1 MIERVSMLA
10 PDPMVIYL
18 LGMSLA
24 VVLAVVFCL
33 TIRYYA
39 KAKDLVPYMHRI
51 KELAEKITELRH
63 KVEEVEA
70 QLKEKLAAVTN
81 AERLVQQGKDTE
93 EWMKKSH
100 DQIETTQKVLEKVRA
115 EMQTASVQKTDLD
128 RQISE
133 RQLQLVELDKK
144 AVDAEEKIKAAEKAV
159 EDIRKENAELTTK
172 VPALRTERDALA
184 NDIGERKKRL
194 AALTQKMQEQTDL
207 LNKAKGELE
216 RLSGLIAAKKAELE
230 SAQQSLEKARTQA
243 SEKVR
248 EIAELEARAGIAQK
262 TLTKLAAQREES
274 GEKWKN
280 LDTPVINERLMLMRP
295 AAGGL
300 SEKDWLEKFENR
312 LQANGFVFD
321 ARAIRAFHTGLKC
334 ARQTPLVVLAGI
346 SGTGKSLLPE
356 LYASALGMNFLSVPV
371 QPRWDS
377 PQDLFGFY
385 NYMEGRYKATELAR
399 LLWQFDRYN
408 NLSAKKRYTEKSL
421 PLNLVL
427 LDEMNLARVEYYFSD
442 LLSKLETRNGLD
454 ADNEAE
460 RQKAEIELECNAA
473 DKVDS
478 MRHLFV
484 SPHTLFVGTMNED
497 ESTQT
502 LSDKVIDRA
511 NVLRFGR
518 PKMLGEAGGATA
530 QEPNKSGFVAAYA
543 SGGRVCAEAWDGWC
557 RGLDDAKEDSDGL
570 AFLRKTVT
578 PVVEALDKV
587 YRSYGFRVD
596 KAMKLYV
603 MNYPG
608 NYKEAV
614 ADQIEMKIL
623 PKLNGVELQDD
634 HFDEVKTAML
644 AAIDATGDER
654 LRTAFV
660 DACPEG
666 GTFFK
671 WRGVMR

>member
-1 MIERVSMLA
+1 
-10 PDPMVIYL
+10 
-18 LGMSLA
+18 
-24 VVLAVVFCL
+24 
-33 TIRYYA
+33 
-39 KAKDLVPYMHRI
+39 
-51 KELAEKITELRH
+51 
-63 KVEEVEA
+63 
-70 QLKEKLAAVTN
+70 
-81 AERLVQQGKDTE
+81 
-93 EWMKKSH
+93 
-100 DQIETTQKVLEKVRA
+100 
-115 EMQTASVQKTDLD
+115 
-128 RQISE
+128 
-133 RQLQLVELDKK
+133 
-144 AVDAEEKIKAAEKAV
+144 
-159 EDIRKENAELTTK
+159 
-172 VPALRTERDALA
+172 
-184 NDIGERKKRL
+184 
-194 AALTQKMQEQTDL
+194 
-207 LNKAKGELE
+207 
-216 RLSGLIAAKKAELE
+216 
-230 SAQQSLEKARTQA
+230 
-243 SEKVR
+243 
-248 EIAELEARAGIAQK
+248 
-262 TLTKLAAQREES
+262 LAAQREES
-274 GEKWKN
+274 REKWKN
-280 LDTPVINERLMLMRP
+280 LDTPIIDEKLMRDV
-295 AAGGL
+295 GKKL
-300 SEKDWLEKFENR
+300 EEQMWLKEFGNR
-312 LQANGFVFD
+312 LLDNGFVFD
-321 ARAIRAFHTGLKC
+321 ERAIRAFHTGLKC

-356 LYASALGMNFLSVPV
+356 LYASALGMNFLPVPV

-408 NLSAKKRYTEKSL
+408 NPPAMEKYTENNL

-454 ADNEAE
+454 AEDVLE
-460 RQKAEIELECNAA
+460 RKKAEVELECNAA
-473 DKVDS
+473 DKIDS

-484 SPHTLFVGTMNED
+484 SPYTLFVGTMNED

-518 PKMLGEAGGATA
+518 PKMLGDVNDQSV
-530 QEPNKSGFVAAYA
+530 QEPNKSGFIATYA
-543 SGGRVCAEAWDGWC
+543 NDCRVSAKMWNGWC
-557 RGLDDAKEDSDGL
+557 RGLDDAKEESDGL
-570 AFLRKTVT
+570 TFLRKTVT

-608 NYKEAV
+608 SYKEAV

-623 PKLNGVELQDD
+623 PKLNGVELQDE
-634 HFDEVKTAML
+634 HFDEVKAAML
-644 AAIDATGDER
+644 AAIDATADNK
-654 LRTAFV
+654 LRAAFL

>member
-1 MIERVSMLA
+1 MNTISSMLA
-10 PDPMVIYL
+10 SNLMAIYL
-18 LGMSLA
+18 LGMLFV

-33 TIRYYA
+33 SIRYYI
-39 KAKDLVPYMHRI
+39 KAKDLVPYLHKI
-51 KELAEKITELRH
+51 KELVEKISELKQ
-63 KVEEVEA
+63 KVEDVEK
-70 QLKEKLAAVTN
+70 QLKEKLAEVTH
-81 AERLVQQGKDTE
+81 AEKLIQQGKDAEDWLKAHKE
-93 EWMKKSH
+93 E
-100 DQIETTQKVLEKVRA
+100 IETTQKILEKVRA
-115 EMQTASVQKTDLD
+115 EIETEKVQKTDLD

-133 RQLQLVELDKK
+133 RQQQLVDLEKK
-144 AVDAEEKIKAAEKAV
+144 AVEAEAKVRNAEKLI
-159 EDIRKENAELTTK
+159 EDVRKENAELTTQ
-172 VPALRTERDALA
+172 VPALRAERDALKS
-184 NDIGERKKRL
+184 DIQDQK
-194 AALTQKMQEQTDL
+194 ALIAEITQKIQEQMEL

-216 RLSGLIAAKKAELE
+216 KLTGLIAAKKAELE
-230 SAQQSLEKARTQA
+230 SLQQSIEKAQRHA
-243 SEKVR
+243 SETAR
-248 EIAELEARAGIAQK
+248 EVANLEARADIAQK

-280 LDTPVINERLMLMRP
+280 LDTPIIDEKLMRDV
-295 AAGGL
+295 GKKRE
-300 SEKDWLEKFENR
+300 EKLWLKEFGDR
-312 LQANGFVFD
+312 LLNNGFVFD
-321 ARAIRAFHTGLKC
+321 ERAIRAFHTGLKC
-334 ARQTPLVVLAGI
+334 AKQTPLVVLAGI

-356 LYASALGMNFLSVPV
+356 LYASALGMNFLPVPV

-408 NLSAKKRYTEKSL
+408 NPTARKKYTEDNL
-421 PLNLVL
+421 PVNLVL

-454 ADNEAE
+454 AEDVLE
-460 RQKAEIELECNAA
+460 RKKAEVELECNAA
-473 DKVDS
+473 DKIDS

-484 SPHTLFVGTMNED
+484 SPYTLFVGTMNED

-518 PKMLGEAGGATA
+518 PKMLGDANE
-530 QEPNKSGFVAAYA
+530 QSIREPNKSGFIATYTND
-543 SGGRVCAEAWDGWC
+543 GRVSAKMWNAWC
-557 RGLDDAKEDSDGL
+557 RGLDDANEEYDGL
-570 AFLRKTVT
+570 AFLHRTVT

-608 NYKEAV
+608 SYKEAV

-634 HFDEVKTAML
+634 HFDEVKAAML
-644 AAIDATGDER
+644 AAIDATADDK
-654 LRTAFV
+654 LRAAFL

>member
-1 MIERVSMLA
+1 MNTLSSMFA
-10 PDPMVIYL
+10 SNPMGIYL
-18 LGMSLA
+18 VGMLF
-24 VVLAVVFCL
+24 VVILAVVFCL
-33 TIRYYA
+33 SIYYYI
-39 KAKDLVPYMHRI
+39 KAKDLVPYIHKI
-51 KELAEKITELRH
+51 KELTGKISELQH
-63 KVEEVEA
+63 KVEDVET
-70 QLKEKLAAVTN
+70 QLKEKIAEVTH
-81 AERLVQQGKDTE
+81 AERLIQQGKDAE
-93 EWMKKSH
+93 EWLKVHKEE
-100 DQIETTQKVLEKVRA
+100 IETTQKILEKVRT
-115 EMQTASVQKTDLD
+115 EIETVKVQKTDLD

-133 RQLQLVELDKK
+133 RQQQLVVLEKK
-144 AVDAEEKIKAAEKAV
+144 AVEAEGKVKEAENAV
-159 EDIRKENAELTTK
+159 EDIRKENAELTTR
-172 VPALRTERDALA
+172 VPALRAERDALT
-184 NDIGERKKRL
+184 NDIQAQRERIAGMAKKI
-194 AALTQKMQEQTDL
+194 QEQMDL
-207 LNKAKGELE
+207 LNRAKGELE
-216 RLSGLIAAKKAELE
+216 KLTGLIAAKRAELE
-230 SAQQSLEKARTQA
+230 TFQQRLEKVQVQA
-243 SEKVR
+243 SEKAR
-248 EIAELEARAGIAQK
+248 ALADLEARAGVAQK

-280 LDTPVINERLMLMRP
+280 LDTPIVSEKLMRDV
-295 AAGGL
+295 GKEL
-300 SEKDWLEKFENR
+300 EEKLWLKEFEDR
-312 LQANGFVFD
+312 LQVNGFIFD
-321 ARAIRAFHTGLKC
+321 GRAIRAFHTGLKC

-408 NLSAKKRYTEKSL
+408 NPSAKKKFTEKNL

-454 ADNEAE
+454 ADAILE

-484 SPHTLFVGTMNED
+484 SPYTLFVGTMNED
-497 ESTQT
+497 ESTQA

-518 PKMLGEAGGATA
+518 PKMLGDTNGQVV
-530 QEPNKSGFVAAYA
+530 QEPNKSGFIATYAAD
-543 SGGRVCAEAWDGWC
+543 SRVSAEMWNGWC
-557 RGLDDAKEDSDGL
+557 RGLEDAKEETDGL
-570 AFLRKTVT
+570 AFLRKTVA

-608 NYKEAV
+608 SYKEAV

-623 PKLNGVELQDD
+623 PKLNGVELQED
-634 HFDEVKTAML
+634 HFDEVKAAML
-644 AAIDATGDER
+644 AAIDATGDEK
-654 LRTAFV
+654 LKTAFI